1 MKLSNIAEA
10 IGGKMRGLDVE
21 VKGISRDSRSE
32 QKNNLFI
39 CLKGRNV
46 NSHEYITEAIN
57 NGAVAVLS
65 EKILD
70 VDIPYILV
78 SDSRRAYAEACAV
91 FFGNP
96 QKKMKIVAV
105 TGTNGKTTTAFL
117 LKEIFTKAGLKA
129 GYMGTLFVEYG
140 DVRVEATLTTPDP
153 EVLFKHLSEMYSK
166 GVKYVF
172 IEASAHSLFL
182 KKLDSITF
190 DAAILTNVTRDHLD
204 FFNDITKYIDAKKSL
219 FKENRTKLAIINADD
234 KVGFDLLKNA
244 EVATV
249 SYGIHNPS
257 DVFAVD
263 IEKSDGLSFA
273 VNMYDVVFGLHT
285 DLSGVFNVYN
295 ILAACAYAGYV
306 GIKPDIIQSALQNVE
321 VPGRFNVYEKNGVK
335 AVIDYAHTPD
345 GLKKLLLAA
354 LDMNCRRLITVFGCG
369 GNRDKGKR
377 EEMGAVATAY
387 SDYIIITN
395 DNPRYED
402 QLQIANDIE
411 SGASFFE
418 NLEIILDREEAIK
431 RAVSIAGRGDVI
443 VIAGKGDEK
452 YMEINGKKLPFDDK
466 QVLCKY
472 LK

>member
-21 VKGISRDSRSE
+21 IKGISRDSRSE
-32 QKNNLFI
+32 QKNMLFI

-46 NSHEYITEAIN
+46 NSHECILEAIA
-57 NGAVAVLS
+57 NGAVAVMS
-65 EKILD
+65 ERVLEL
-70 VDIPYILV
+70 DIPYILV
-78 SDSRRAYAEACAV
+78 SDSRKAYAEACAV

-96 QKKMKIVAV
+96 QRKMKIVAV

-117 LKEIFTKAGLKA
+117 LKEIFSKAGLRA
-129 GYMGTLFVEYG
+129 GYIGTLFVEYG
-140 DVRVEATLTTPDP
+140 NTRVDATLTTPDP
-153 EVLFKHLSEMYSK
+153 EVLFKHLSDMCVS

-182 KKLDSITF
+182 KKLDSIIF
-190 DAAILTNVTRDHLD
+190 DAAILTNVSRDHLD
-204 FFNDITKYIDAKKSL
+204 FFNDISKYIDAKKSI
-219 FKENRTKLAIINADD
+219 FKENRSKLAIINADD
-234 KVGFDLLKNA
+234 KVGFELLKNA
-244 EVATV
+244 EIATV
-249 SYGIHNPS
+249 SYGIHNPA

-273 VNMYDVVFGLHT
+273 VNMYDVIFNLHT
-285 DLSGVFNVYN
+285 EMNGVFNVYN

-306 GIKPDIIQSALQNVE
+306 GIKPQVIQKALQNIE
-321 VPGRFNVYEKNGVK
+321 VPGRFNVYERNGIK
-335 AVIDYAHTPD
+335 AIIDYAHTPD

-402 QLQIANDIE
+402 QQQIAADIE

-418 NLEIILDREEAIK
+418 NLEIILDREEAIE
-431 RAVSIAGRGDVI
+431 RAVSIASKGDVI

-452 YMEINGKKLPFDDK
+452 FMEINGKKLPFDDK